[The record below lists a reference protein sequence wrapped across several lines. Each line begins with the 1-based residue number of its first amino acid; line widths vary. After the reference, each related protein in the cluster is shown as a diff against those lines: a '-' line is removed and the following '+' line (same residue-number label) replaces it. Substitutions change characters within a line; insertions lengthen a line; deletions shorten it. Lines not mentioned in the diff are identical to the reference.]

1 MNSSLS
7 IPSKNISLE
16 IATRL
21 LWASLVSIF
30 AVKIYNAFVQQPS
43 INLLLLFIGELLI
56 VGLVIFARVATKT
69 DYRPYAL
76 LITTVATFY
85 FLVIEVSPDQ
95 STRLASQL
103 VAGLIQLSGIA
114 WQLTAK
120 IWLGRSFGLLPAQR
134 GLVTSGPYRIVRHP
148 IYLGYFVSHIG
159 ILLSFFSFWNLA
171 IYCILYIFQILRMVE
186 EEKLL
191 KAAPEYQAYMRKT
204 PYRFIPF
211 IF

>member
-7 IPSKNISLE
+7 LPNKNFSLE

-21 LWASLVSIF
+21 FWASLVSIF
-30 AVKIYNAFVQQPS
+30 AVKIYNAFLQQPS
-43 INLLLLFIGELLI
+43 INLLLLFMGEVLI
-56 VGLVIFARVATKT
+56 VGLLIFARIPTKT

-95 STRLASQL
+95 STRLASQV
-103 VAGLIQLSGIA
+103 VAGIIQLTGIA
-114 WQLTAK
+114 WQLIAK

-134 GLVTSGPYRIVRHP
+134 GLVTSGPYRLVRHP

-159 ILLSFFSFWNLA
+159 ILLSFFSIWNLV
-171 IYCILYIFQILRMVE
+171 IYCILYLFQILRMIE

-191 KAAPEYQAYMRKT
+191 KADPDYQAYMAKT

-211 IF
+211 VF